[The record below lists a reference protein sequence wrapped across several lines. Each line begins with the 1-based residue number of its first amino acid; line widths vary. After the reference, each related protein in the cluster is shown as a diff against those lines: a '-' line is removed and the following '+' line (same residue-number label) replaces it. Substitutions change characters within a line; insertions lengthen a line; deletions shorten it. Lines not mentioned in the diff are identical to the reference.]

1 MKAGGIAEPF
11 GNDFVAVT
19 GEHWATKTPGPPTV
33 TGALMNEVAV
43 CMHELGH
50 NLGLGHGGPWPRST
64 WTDWDSLTIQA
75 NTNYKPNYL
84 SIMNYTFQWTN
95 RVPTRPLDFSRWK
108 LPTLYEAFLDETL
121 GLHPANP
128 DLATLWPRTAYTVHD
143 NWKDFHAKP
152 TVGPIDWNDDGHLET
167 IEQAGINDY
176 WSGTVPTPTP
186 PIPKNDV
193 LVGAEDWS
201 QLFYNFRVS
210 PYAARG
216 AHTTM
221 PSAEPEMP
229 IEQVLEDAK
238 HIDFDGDG
246 LSNADDNVPFVYNP
260 DQTDS
265 DGDGIG
271 DAGELADFSFDLPS
285 VPGGEPVNA
294 IVRLLLAAPPEG
306 ATISFYP
313 SDTTV
318 ADLPI
323 RVTIPAGEKVAR
335 VPVATSSL
343 LQENAS
349 VTIYAVYGDDFLSS
363 ELTVGPPAPHVDLE
377 VSQATSPDPAL
388 AGAAMVYTL
397 TVENR
402 GPDDVTGVTLTDV
415 LPAGA
420 SLVDVT
426 CSQGTYTATDDSAV
440 ILLGGLAAG
449 AQATATVT
457 VRPLAV
463 GDLTNEVTVTSDG
476 IEDDP
481 ADNTSVLVATVVPL
495 PTLVVNTTD
504 DAADGVYDPAHLS
517 LREAIELANAGPGLD
532 TIHFDVPGPGPH
544 TIQPASPLPVI
555 TDPVV
560 IDATTE
566 PDYAGAP
573 VVQLDGS
580 LAGPANGL
588 HVTAGGS
595 TIRGLAINQFAA
607 QPDVLKSGHGIV
619 LDGGEG
625 NLVEACYVGIDVTGS
640 AALGNGGAGI
650 LVLESI
656 GNTIGGTTPGA
667 RNVISGNQR
676 QGILLAFQAH
686 GNLVIGNYLGTDAT
700 GGTPLGN
707 LLSGVEIVDARENLV
722 GGTDPGTR
730 NVISGNAVGVTI
742 RGTHGMVV
750 PTANRIEG
758 NYIGTNAAGDA
769 AIANGIGVSIVD
781 ADLNVVGGA
790 VAGAGNV
797 VSGNGVGIQVFGY
810 GILGGIGLP
819 PMFSE
824 ANQILGNSVGLA
836 ADGTSPLGNASHG
849 IFVDW
854 GGNLA
859 IGGIDG
865 GESNTI
871 AFNGG
876 DGVYVKRSAN
886 HVIRGNAIFSN
897 TGLGI
902 DWGVDGVYQ
911 NRPPSAAGF
920 FYGSNYPV
928 LTRAFS
934 GAGSTTIEGTITGPA
949 SPAQGIVQPCV
960 VDFYSTPIADPS
972 GHGEGTTYL
981 GSITVSPRGEAPFST
996 TFPVEAAPGHLI
1008 TATSTREDDTSE
1020 FAFSI
1025 EVQPDADGDSVLDAV
1040 EDAAP
1045 GGGDGNGDGILDRL
1059 QGDVVSLPNAV
1070 DGSYVVLVAS
1080 GGEFRD
1086 VRAVPNPSPHDG
1098 PPAVEFP
1105 IGFFEFTLL
1114 ATGSSTVSFFP
1125 PSGVDLATA
1134 YYYGP
1139 TLSRPF
1145 DHWYQAPSGNV
1156 EVHPDHLDVH
1166 SVGVT
1171 PIGPAVILP
1180 GAGTTIVVNA
1190 TDDVDDGVPDGVH
1203 TTLREAI
1210 NLADYLPGKDR
1221 IVFDIPGDG
1230 PHTIQ
1235 PTSAL
1240 PTVTD
1245 PVIIDGYTQPGASPA
1260 TDEEPAVI
1268 MIELDGSLAGTAVDG
1283 LGISAGNCAVRGLC
1297 INRFQ
1302 SDRYGWYGGVQIG
1315 IGGSSGSVVEGNYIG
1330 VDPSGTVAY
1339 WELGQY
1345 DYSQAHGVCVY
1356 SDDNVIGGT
1365 TPAARNVV
1373 SGFSGA
1379 AIDGSG
1385 TGNRIQG
1392 NYIGTDATGTQALGN
1407 DRGISLD
1414 TYSTQCVIGGTEI
1427 GAGNLISGNWDA
1439 AVVLA
1444 SGGMGLWENRV
1455 QGNLIGTDVTGTTA
1469 LGNGTGIAI
1478 AAGFNNLIGGTVP
1491 EARNVISGNNGPGIV
1506 ISRIEAV
1513 SIGNVVQGNLIGT
1526 DVTGSAPLG
1535 NAGDGITIYGAC
1547 DNMIGGTEPGAANL
1561 IAHNGGRGV
1570 SVISGLGNAVW
1581 NNQIHSNGDLGIDL
1595 GEDGV
1600 TENDPADGGV
1610 QPEWEIHDLT
1620 VEFDGEHTTISATV
1634 TGPPDTYAVVWLYV
1648 NGPSPPIIFWGLYTD
1663 ESGVGELQVDWLQG
1677 PHDLVNVVVR
1687 DWETLNLANGFQNYP
1702 VLNSAVLAEGTT
1714 VEGMLDSTPETTFR
1728 LEFFSNAEADGS
1740 GYGEGETFLGS
1751 VDVTTDTSG
1760 IADFSAAF
1768 TQRVPLGHF
1777 ITATATDPEGNT
1789 SEFSAAV
1796 EVTAE
1801 SLDFGDAPDP
1811 AFPTLL
1817 ASDGARHV
1825 VVAGFHLGAGVDP
1838 ETDGQPGELADG
1850 DDAADAD
1857 DEDGVKFLTP
1867 LVPGHLAAVE
1877 VTASASGVLDGWL
1890 DFSGDGEWL
1899 DDQEQVFAGV
1909 LLSPGQNLLFF
1920 PVPETA
1926 LVTERTFARFRFSS
1940 DGGLLPHGVAADGE
1954 VEDYA
1959 VAVVRSNAPPVA
1971 DDDEAETPFGIPVT
1985 IEVTANDTDPDGN
1998 LDPTTVRI
2006 TVPPA
2011 GGSATVD
2018 RLTGIVTYTPGP
2030 GVTGSDQFTYEVS
2043 DAEGVSDT
2051 AVVSIEILPANEP
2064 PVAEDDDATTDEDEP
2079 VTIDLVDNDSDPEGE
2094 LDPTSVRLLTWP
2106 SHGSIQID
2114 PATGVAS
2121 YVPEADFHGSDV
2133 FLYEIADV
2141 HGAID
2146 MAAVFVTVESVND
2159 PPTARDDR
2167 DTTLETQPVVI
2178 DVAANDSDIDGN
2190 LDPDSLMVIDG
2201 PSGGRVDPGP
2211 GSGELTYTPF
2221 AAFTGIDTFTYRIF
2235 DTEGEFDEAEV
2246 TVQVLPLNSP
2256 PVAADDM
2263 AVTDEGSSVSIDVVA
2278 NDSDP
2283 DGNLDPG
2290 SVRILVD
2297 PRNGSAEVDPTSG
2310 EITYTPGDDFDG
2322 AELFAYEIR
2331 DTADE
2336 WAVAVVSVVIRP
2348 VNDPPL
2354 AVDDTATI
2362 DKDTA
2367 AVLDVLRNDVDP
2379 EGGIDPGTLTIE
2391 HAPGKGSAVVGESGL
2406 VLYTPLPGFL
2416 GSDSFTYMV
2425 QDDQGATSNE
2435 ATVQITIR
2443 EVPAT
2448 SIQGR
2453 KFEDLDG
2460 SGPELDGPGL
2470 DGFTVHLFDAQGQL
2484 VATAQTRADDPGTP
2498 DDEAGRYRFDGL
2510 APGTYVLAEEAV
2522 PGWAQSH
2529 PPDQG
2534 IRPPLSDLALGTHV
2548 VTVGLTTP
2556 ATNVDFGN
2564 YRSEE
2569 LPCSICGYVYV
2580 DTDNDGVKDPTEPGL
2595 PNVPIELGGSLRAT
2609 VFTQADGCYRFE
2621 LLPPGVYTLT
2631 ETQPGAFVDGLDTQ
2645 GTPPCSRVQ
2654 NDCFV
2659 GIGLAPGTDALD
2671 YNFGERGL
2679 IPELISKRLFLA
2691 STPPLEELLLGL
2703 TLVDDDVWLGFQAT
2717 EDTILHAELSGYQG
2731 EPPAIELYGSDWM
2744 PVAIGA
2750 GTPWLEAE
2758 VAEGESYVLHV
2769 AGAGSDA
2776 DLRLTNTVGQ
2786 ESNHE
2791 VISGTEQNDV
2801 FEFRPGPAPGH
2812 WTVKVNGV
2820 THQFSAETITVEL
2833 DGLGGD
2839 DTVLLTGSAGKDTVE
2854 LWPGRGTLSGEG
2866 YTVHIADAESITVLG
2881 GGGPD
2886 VAVLHDDPDGD
2897 DTFQSWPEQA
2907 KLYGD
2912 GFFNRVRSFRWVH
2925 AFSTGGKD
2933 MAVLHD
2939 DPTGVDTF
2947 KFWPEE
2953 AKLYGDGFYTRA
2965 KAFRQVHAFS
2975 TPDNDDVAVLYDN
2988 PDGKDTF
2995 KFWPGEAKL
3004 YGDGFYNRAK
3014 AFRWVHAFSTP
3025 GNDDVAV
3032 LYDDP
3037 QGDET
3042 FKAWPEQAKLY
3053 GDGFFNR
3060 AKGFRWVHAF
3070 ATGGTDV
3077 AHLYGSAAKDTLVAT
3092 PEYTRLYGPEY
3103 FNRAVSFDQVH
3114 AHAGGGQDVAI
3125 LYDAA
3130 LEAGLVHY
3138 ANVDAI
3144 LWLYQFD
3151 QINQHD
3157 TETEEDTSTEAVD
3170 EIFTAYWP

>member
-1 MKAGGIAEPF
+1 M
-11 GNDFVAVT
+11 
-19 GEHWATKTPGPPTV
+19 
-33 TGALMNEVAV
+33 
-43 CMHELGH
+43 
-50 NLGLGHGGPWPRST
+50 
-64 WTDWDSLTIQA
+64 
-75 NTNYKPNYL
+75 
-84 SIMNYTFQWTN
+84 
-95 RVPTRPLDFSRWK
+95 
-108 LPTLYEAFLDETL
+108 
-121 GLHPANP
+121 
-128 DLATLWPRTAYTVHD
+128 
-143 NWKDFHAKP
+143 
-152 TVGPIDWNDDGHLET
+152 
-167 IEQAGINDY
+167 
-176 WSGTVPTPTP
+176 
-186 PIPKNDV
+186 
-193 LVGAEDWS
+193 
-201 QLFYNFRVS
+201 
-210 PYAARG
+210 
-216 AHTTM
+216 
-221 PSAEPEMP
+221 
-229 IEQVLEDAK
+229 
-238 HIDFDGDG
+238 
-246 LSNADDNVPFVYNP
+246 
-260 DQTDS
+260 
-265 DGDGIG
+265 
-271 DAGELADFSFDLPS
+271 
-285 VPGGEPVNA
+285 
-294 IVRLLLAAPPEG
+294 
-306 ATISFYP
+306 
-313 SDTTV
+313 
-318 ADLPI
+318 
-323 RVTIPAGEKVAR
+323 
-335 VPVATSSL
+335 
-343 LQENAS
+343 
-349 VTIYAVYGDDFLSS
+349 
-363 ELTVGPPAPHVDLE
+363 
-377 VSQATSPDPAL
+377 
-388 AGAAMVYTL
+388 
-397 TVENR
+397 
-402 GPDDVTGVTLTDV
+402 
-415 LPAGA
+415 
-420 SLVDVT
+420 
-426 CSQGTYTATDDSAV
+426 
-440 ILLGGLAAG
+440 
-449 AQATATVT
+449 
-457 VRPLAV
+457 
-463 GDLTNEVTVTSDG
+463 
-476 IEDDP
+476 
-481 ADNTSVLVATVVPL
+481 
-495 PTLVVNTTD
+495 
-504 DAADGVYDPAHLS
+504 
-517 LREAIELANAGPGLD
+517 
-532 TIHFDVPGPGPH
+532 
-544 TIQPASPLPVI
+544 I

-588 HVTAGGS
+588 HVTAGES
-595 TIRGLAINQFAA
+595 TIRGLAINRFQS
-607 QPDVLKSGHGIV
+607 DGTLETGNGIL
-619 LDGGEG
+619 LDDG
-625 NLVEACYVGIDVTGS
+625 NENRIESCYVGTDVAGS
-640 AALGNGGAGI
+640 VALGNQGAGV
-650 LVLESI
+650 LVLQSDD
-656 GNTIGGTTPGA
+656 NTIGGTTPGA
-667 RNVISGNQR
+667 GNVISGNVWGVFVGPAVFGNLIAGNLIGTNAAGDAALGNTQAGVELHRAPSNTIGGRVPEARNVISGNGV
-676 QGILLAFQAH
+676 GIRIANMT
-686 GNLVIGNYLGTDAT
+686 GLGW
-700 GGTPLGN
+700 
-707 LLSGVEIVDARENLV
+707 
-722 GGTDPGTR
+722 
-730 NVISGNAVGVTI
+730 
-742 RGTHGMVV
+742 
-750 PTANRIEG
+750 TANRIEG

-769 AIANGIGVSIVD
+769 AVGNGTGVRVVD
-781 ADLNVVGGA
+781 LASSFGGGDTIGGA
-790 VAGAGNV
+790 APGAGNV
-797 VSGNGVGIQVFGY
+797 VSGNLGVGIEV
-810 GILGGIGLP
+810 IGTASLHATESTYP
-819 PMFSE
+819 I
-824 ANQILGNSVGLA
+824 QGNLIGVA
-836 ADGTSPLGNASHG
+836 ADAAAPLGNGGDG
-849 IFVDW
+849 IRLDGSAAV
-854 GGNLA
+854 GGLA
-859 IGGIDG
+859 PGAA
-865 GESNTI
+865 NTI

-876 DGVYVKRSAN
+876 AGVSVHLRRNIGTFLSGKTETCL
-886 HVIRGNAIFSN
+886 VRGNSIYAN
-897 TGLGI
+897 AGLGI
-902 DWGVDGVYQ
+902 DVGLEGVDAV
-911 NRPPSAAGF
+911 RPATDRNLNF
-920 FYGSNYPV
+920 FPNYPV
-928 LTRAFS
+928 LTRVFS
-934 GAGSTTIEGTITGPA
+934 GNGTTTIEGTITAIALPLQGWRFDNEMDFYA
-949 SPAQGIVQPCV
+949 SPA
-960 VDFYSTPIADPS
+960 ADPA
-972 GHGEGTTYL
+972 GHGEGTVYL
-981 GSITVSPRGEAPFST
+981 GSYSMFTYGQGAFKVT
-996 TFPVEAAPGHLI
+996 LPVEAPAGYVV
-1008 TATSTREDDTSE
+1008 TATNTRWDMISE
-1020 FAFSI
+1020 FSAAL
-1025 EVQPDADGDSVLDAV
+1025 EVQPDADGDGVLDAV
-1040 EDAAP
+1040 EDGAP
-1045 GGGDGNGDGILDRL
+1045 NGGDANGDGTPDRL
-1059 QGDVVSLPNAV
+1059 QNAVASLPNAV

-1105 IGFFEFTLL
+1105 IGFFELTLL
-1114 ATGSSTVSFFP
+1114 APGLSTVSFFP

-1139 TLSRPF
+1139 TPSRPF

-1156 EVHPDHLDVH
+1156 EVYPDHLDVH
-1166 SVGVT
+1166 SPGAA

-1190 TDDVDDGVPDGVH
+1190 TDDVDDGAPDGVH

-1210 NLADYLPGKDR
+1210 NLANYLPGKDR

-1260 TDEEPAVI
+1260 TEEEPAVI

-1283 LGISAGNCAVRGLC
+1283 LGISAGNCVLRGLC

-1345 DYSQAHGVCVY
+1345 DNSQAHGVCVY
-1356 SDDNVIGGT
+1356 SNDNVIGGT

-1392 NYIGTDATGTQALGN
+1392 NYVGTDATGTQPLGN
-1407 DRGISLD
+1407 DSGIRLG
-1414 TYSTQCVIGGTEI
+1414 TYSSQCVIGGTEI
-1427 GAGNLISGNWDA
+1427 GAGNLISGNLNEG
-1439 AVVLA
+1439 VVMA

-1455 QGNLIGTDVTGTTA
+1455 QGNLIGTDVSGANA

-1478 AAGFNNLIGGTVP
+1478 VSGFNNLIGGTVP
-1491 EARNVISGNNGPGIV
+1491 EARNVISGNNGPGIL
-1506 ISRIEAV
+1506 IARCEAV
-1513 SIGNVVQGNLIGT
+1513 SIGNVVQGNLIGMDAAGT
-1526 DVTGSAPLG
+1526 APLS
-1535 NAGDGITIYGAC
+1535 NAGDGIAIDGAC
-1547 DNMIGGTEPGAANL
+1547 DSMIGGTEPGAANV
-1561 IAHNGGRGV
+1561 IAYNGGRGV
-1570 SVISGLGNAVW
+1570 SVISGIENAVW

-1600 TENDPADGGV
+1600 TENDPADG
-1610 QPEWEIHDLT
+1610 PLPAEWEVHDLL
-1620 VEFDGEHTTISATV
+1620 VEFDGTYTTISATV
-1634 TGPPDTYAVVWLYV
+1634 TGPPDTSVEVWLYV
-1648 NGPSPPIIFWGLYTD
+1648 NGLSPPIVFWWVQTD
-1663 ESGVGELQVDWLQG
+1663 ETGVGELQVDWLQG
-1677 PHDLVNVVVR
+1677 PHDVENVVVR
-1687 DWETLNLANGFQNYP
+1687 DWETLSSANEFQNYP
-1702 VLNSAVLAEGTT
+1702 VLSSAIVGEGTT
-1714 VEGMLDSTPETTFR
+1714 LEGTLDSTPETAFR

-1751 VDVTTDTSG
+1751 IDVTTDTSG

-1768 TQRVPLGHF
+1768 AQRVPLGHF
-1777 ITATATDPEGNT
+1777 ITATATDPDGNT

-1801 SLDFGDAPDP
+1801 SFDFGDAPDP
-1811 AFPTLL
+1811 AFATLL

-1825 VVAGFHLGAGVDP
+1825 VVAGFHLGAGIDP

-1850 DDAADAD
+1850 DDEADSD
-1857 DEDGVKFLTP
+1857 DEDGARFLTP
-1867 LVPGHLAAVE
+1867 LVPGQLAAVE
-1877 VTASASGVLDGWL
+1877 VTASASGLLDAWL
-1890 DFSGDGEWL
+1890 DFSGDGDWL
-1899 DDQEQVFAGV
+1899 DDQEQIFVGV

-1926 LVTERTFARFRFSS
+1926 PVTDRTFARFRFSS

-1971 DDDEAETPFGIPVT
+1971 GDDEAETPFGIPVT

-1998 LDPTTVRI
+1998 LEPTTVRI
-2006 TVPPA
+2006 TLPPA
-2011 GGSATVD
+2011 RGSATVD

-2043 DAEGVSDT
+2043 DAEGLSDT

-2121 YVPEADFHGSDV
+2121 YVPQADFHGSDV

-2146 MAAVFVTVESVND
+2146 MAAVFVTVEPVND

-2178 DVAANDSDIDGN
+2178 DVAANDSDIDGD

-2263 AVTDEGSSVSIDVVA
+2263 AATDEGSPVSIDVVA

-2283 DGNLDPG
+2283 DGNLDAG

-2348 VNDPPL
+2348 LNDPPS
-2354 AVDDTATI
+2354 AADDTATI

-2391 HAPGKGSAVVGESGL
+2391 NAPGKGSAVVDESGL
-2406 VLYTPLPGFL
+2406 VLYTPLPGLL
-2416 GSDSFTYMV
+2416 GSDSFTYTV
-2425 QDDQGATSNE
+2425 QDDQGAVSNE
-2435 ATVQITIR
+2435 ATVLISIR
-2443 EVPAT
+2443 EVPTT

-2460 SGPELDGPGL
+2460 SGPELEGPGL
-2470 DGFTVHLFDAQGQL
+2470 DGFTIHLFDAQGQL
-2484 VATAQTRADDPGTP
+2484 VATAQTQADDPGTP
-2498 DDEAGRYRFDGL
+2498 DDEAGRYRFHGL

-2580 DTDNDGVKDPTEPGL
+2580 DTDNNGVKELPEPGL
-2595 PNVPIELGGSLRAT
+2595 PNVPVELSGPIQAT
-2609 VFTQADGCYRFE
+2609 VLTQADGYYRFG
-2621 LLPPGVYTLT
+2621 LLPPGIYTLT

-2645 GTPPCSRVQ
+2645 GTPPCSQVQ

-2717 EDTILHAELSGYQG
+2717 ENTILHAELTGYQG

-2744 PVAIGA
+2744 PVVIGA

-2801 FEFRPGPAPGH
+2801 FEFRPGPTAGQ
-2812 WTVKVNGV
+2812 WVVKVNGV
-2820 THQFSAETITVEL
+2820 THEFAAETITVEF

-2854 LWPGRGTLSGEG
+2854 LWPGRGTLSGEA
-2866 YTVHIADAESITVLG
+2866 YTVHVADAESITVHG

-2897 DTFQSWPEQA
+2897 DVFQSWPEQA

-2912 GFFNRVRSFRWVH
+2912 GFFNWVKSFQWVH
-2925 AFSTGGKD
+2925 AFSTAGKD
-2933 MAVLHD
+2933 IAVLHD
-2939 DPTGVDTF
+2939 DPDGVDTF
-2947 KFWPEE
+2947 KFWPGE

-2975 TPDNDDVAVLYDN
+2975 TPGNDDVAVLYDN

-3004 YGDGFYNRAK
+3004 FGDGFYNRAK

-3037 QGDET
+3037 NGNET

-3070 ATGGTDV
+3070 ATGGNDV

-3092 PEYTRLYGPEY
+3092 AEHTRLYGPEY
-3103 FNRAVSFDQVH
+3103 FNRAVSFDQVY
-3114 AHAGGGQDVAI
+3114 AHGGDDQDVAI
-3125 LYDAA
+3125 LYDAV
-3130 LEAGLVHY
+3130 LETGLTQRPVP
-3138 ANVDAI
+3138 AEIESI
-3144 LWLYQFD
+3144 LWLYEFERLR
-3151 QINQHD
+3151 QHND
-3157 TETEEDTSTEAVD
+3157 PKDGGDSETEAVD
-3170 EIFTAYWP
+3170 QLFTAYWP